1 MPTILVTGASSGI
14 GAALARS
21 YAQPG
26 TTLLLWGRDTGRLD
40 EIAAEC
46 RQCGAVVETV
56 SQDLRELAPCMVR
69 LRELDRAWPIDLAV
83 FNAGVGGADP
93 ADPSTEP
100 AERALEIAT
109 VNFSATAAL
118 ATVMAEMMK
127 PRRAGQIAII
137 GSAAQF
143 FPLPMAPAYAG
154 SKAGIALFA
163 EALGLRLEPFGISVS
178 VIAPGFIDTPMSR
191 QLTAPRPFL
200 IGPDQAAE
208 AIKRLIVKKRRR
220 AVIPPAMA
228 VFSAFARRLPRRL
241 VRIILRRI

>member
-14 GAALARS
+14 GAALARC
-21 YAQPG
+21 YAREG
-26 TTLLLWGRDTGRLD
+26 ATLLLWGRNSGRLD
-40 EIAAEC
+40 EIASQC
-46 RQCGAVVETV
+46 RAGGATVETV
-56 SQDLRELAPCMVR
+56 VQDLREISASMAR
-69 LRELDRAWPIDLAV
+69 LRELDRARPIDLAI

-118 ATVMAEMMK
+118 ATVMAEMMT

-200 IGPDQAAE
+200 IDADQAAA
-208 AIKRLIVKKRRR
+208 AINRLIAKKRRR

-228 VFSAFARRLPRRL
+228 VLSTFASRMPRSL
-241 VRIILRRI
+241 VRRILKRF